1 MQTSGKEYPKFT
13 EDLNQNASMVYDRS
27 DDGSD
32 PYHLQKS
39 IEQPTGDF
47 KYQFST
53 SSLKSFE
60 RDILETVHEQKP
72 SIIGVDRR
80 VSRECCALPQ
90 SFQSKVMSNKIP
102 TKKFSKAKVQS
113 IVERLQTTTKSCKNK
128 HK

>member
-1 MQTSGKEYPKFT
+1 
-13 EDLNQNASMVYDRS
+13 MVYDRS

-72 SIIGVDRR
+72 SVIGVDRR

-90 SFQSKVMSNKIP
+90 SFQSKSLSNKIP
-102 TKKFSKAKVQS
+102 TKKFSKAKVQ
-113 IVERLQTTTKSCKNK
+113 RTARK
-128 HK
+128 HGLHIAAALGHAAACFQHSNTLRCYDFSSFS